1 MDPRMQL
8 SVGGYVCERELGRG
22 GQGVVWLARDRT
34 GRQVVVKFLLPG
46 KEYDEVA
53 LARVRREFGAASRVG
68 ELATARVLD
77 ADLTARHPY
86 IVSEYVPGPT
96 IHQHVAANGPLP
108 SGRLQSLALAVAHA
122 LAQVHRVSVVHRDI
136 KPSNILLSPDGP
148 RIIDFGIARDDRLLE
163 SALTTPGSVLGSP
176 AYMSPEQVQSRGVT
190 AASDV
195 FSLGGTLYF
204 AATGRHPFDGESDYE
219 VLVAVCTRDADLT
232 EVPEPV
238 RSVIA
243 DCLRKSPAERPT
255 AAQLVARLAGA
266 PEPTGWAGSSGS
278 SGSSE
283 ASASTEGRRTESGAV
298 PLQSQP
304 QPRPQPQPQ
313 PQPQPVQ
320 PVQPAGGGG
329 AAGGGRSGISSK
341 QLRLWGFA
349 AGSAAAAVLLAIVLS
364 TTSGGSAAKDGPQ
377 THGSASVLSSS
388 GTSGGPGGPGGSQ
401 LLTYTDD
408 LTDSG
413 DWTHKDPTLAKITHQ
428 GGTMLVDPRTE
439 LEVWPQAPFEPSSFA
454 VELSTQT
461 EWYGG
466 EGGVGLW
473 CDGSGDYQRGSRWAT
488 YLTTGQEAL
497 IVREFRYKGA
507 FQHDRVVEVDLPD
520 LGLKVDDRQQVDMT
534 MTCSSAGQGQIRV
547 QLAVDGTLVA
557 SYTGAAFPDRGCGV
571 AAFHY
576 SATDPRGTAFHAGFE
591 RFTASELPT
600 R

>member
-1 MDPRMQL
+1 MQL

-77 ADLTARHPY
+77 ADLSGRNPY
-86 IVSEYVPGPT
+86 IVSEFVPGPT
-96 IHQHVAANGPLP
+96 IHQHVAAGGPLA
-108 SGRLQSLALAVAHA
+108 SGRLQSVALAVAHA
-122 LAQVHRVSVVHRDI
+122 LAQVHRVGVVHRDI

-148 RIIDFGIARDDRLLE
+148 RIIDFGIARDDGLLE

-176 AYMSPEQVQSRGVT
+176 AYMSPEQVKSMRVT
-190 AASDV
+190 GASDV

-204 AATGRHPFDGESDYE
+204 AATGRHPFEGESDYE
-219 VLVAVCTRDADLT
+219 VLVAVCERDADLT
-232 EVPEPV
+232 PVPEPV

-243 DCLRKSPAERPT
+243 DCLRKDPAERPT
-255 AAQLVARLAGA
+255 AAQLVTRLAGA
-266 PEPTGWAGSSGS
+266 
-278 SGSSE
+278 
-283 ASASTEGRRTESGAV
+283 TEGTEGAQPEQV
-298 PLQSQP
+298 PGAPQPLQP
-304 QPRPQPQPQ
+304 P
-313 PQPQPVQ
+313 
-320 PVQPAGGGG
+320 
-329 AAGGGRSGISSK
+329 GRGTSGK

-364 TTSGGSAAKDGPQ
+364 TTSSGGA
-377 THGSASVLSSS
+377 HGSPSPSSS
-388 GTSGGPGGPGGSQ
+388 ASSGGAKSSAGSQ
-401 LLTYTDD
+401 PLSYTDD

-413 DWTHKDPTLAKITHQ
+413 DWTHKDPALAKITHQ

-473 CDGSGDYQRGSRWAT
+473 CNGSGDYRTGSRWAT
-488 YLTTGQEAL
+488 YLTTDQEAV
-497 IVREFRYKGA
+497 IVREFRYKGT
-507 FQHDRVVEVDLPD
+507 FQHDRVVEVDLAD
-520 LGLKVDDRQQVDMT
+520 VGLKVEDRQQVDMS
-534 MTCSSAGQGQIRV
+534 MTCSAAGAGRIKV
-547 QLAVDGTLVA
+547 ELAVDGTRVA
-557 SYTGAAFPDRGCGV
+557 SYTGAAFDQRGCGL

-576 SATDPRGTAFHAGFE
+576 SATDPQGTAFHAGFE
-591 RFTASELPT
+591 RFTASEPKAH
-600 R
+600 

>member
-1 MDPRMQL
+1 MDPRMRL
-8 SVGGYVCERELGRG
+8 SGGYVCERELGRG

-77 ADLTARHPY
+77 ADLSGQHPY
-86 IVSEYVPGPT
+86 IVSEFVQGPT
-96 IHQHVAANGPLP
+96 IHQHVAANGPLS
-108 SGRLQSLALAVAHA
+108 SGRLQSLGLAVAHA
-122 LAQVHRVSVVHRDI
+122 LAQVHRVGVVHRDI

-176 AYMSPEQVQSRGVT
+176 AYMSPEQVKSLRVT

-204 AATGRHPFDGESDYE
+204 AATGRHPFEGESDYE

-232 EVPEPV
+232 AVPEPV
-238 RSVIA
+238 RSVVA
-243 DCLRKSPAERPT
+243 DCLRKDPAERPT
-255 AAQLVARLAGA
+255 AAQLVTRLAEA
-266 PEPTGWAGSSGS
+266 TEAGD
-278 SGSSE
+278 
-283 ASASTEGRRTESGAV
+283 SARTESRT
-298 PLQSQP
+298 PSQ
-304 QPRPQPQPQ
+304 RPGP
-313 PQPQPVQ
+313 
-320 PVQPAGGGG
+320 GSGG
-329 AAGGGRSGISSK
+329 AGSGLSAR

-349 AGSAAAAVLLAIVLS
+349 AGSAAVAVLLAVVLS
-364 TTSGGSAAKDGPQ
+364 TTSGGSATEGGPQ
-377 THGSASVLSSS
+377 TRGPSSASSSA
-388 GTSGGPGGPGGSQ
+388 GGSTRAAGSQ
-401 LLTYTDD
+401 LLSYTDD

-413 DWTHKDPTLAKITHQ
+413 DWSYKDPTLAKITHS
-428 GGTMLVDPRTE
+428 GGTMLVDPRPE

-454 VELSTQT
+454 VRLSTQT

-473 CDGSGDYQRGSRWAT
+473 CDGSGDYRKGSRWAT
-488 YLTTGQEAL
+488 YLTTDQEAL
-497 IVREFRYKGA
+497 IVREFRFKGK
-507 FQHDRVVEVDLPD
+507 FQHDRVVEVNLAD
-520 LGLKVDDRQQVDMT
+520 LGLKVESQRQVDMS
-534 MTCSSAGQGQIRV
+534 MTCSSAGEGRIKV
-547 QLAVDGTLVA
+547 ELAVDGTRVA
-557 SYTGAAFPDRGCGV
+557 AYTGAAFDARGCGV

-576 SATDPRGTAFHAGFE
+576 SATDSRGTAYHAGFE
-591 RFTASELPT
+591 RFTATELSA

>member
-22 GQGVVWLARDRT
+22 GQGVVWLARDRA
-34 GRQVVVKFLLPG
+34 GQQVVVKFLLPG

-53 LARVRREFGAASRVG
+53 LARVRREFGAASWVG

-77 ADLTARHPY
+77 ADLSGRHPY
-86 IVSEYVPGPT
+86 IVSEFVPGPT
-96 IHQHVAANGPLP
+96 IHQHVAAGGPLS

-122 LAQVHRVSVVHRDI
+122 LAQVHRAGVVHRDI

-176 AYMSPEQVQSRGVT
+176 AYMSPEQVKSLRVT
-190 AASDV
+190 SATDV

-232 EVPEPV
+232 AVPEPV
-238 RSVIA
+238 RSAIA
-243 DCLRKSPAERPT
+243 DCLRKDPAERPT
-255 AAQLVARLAGA
+255 AAQLVTRLAAAAEPAAATDGA
-266 PEPTGWAGSSGS
+266 RAEPGDA
-278 SGSSE
+278 
-283 ASASTEGRRTESGAV
+283 RTETGTPSPGV
-298 PLQSQP
+298 
-304 QPRPQPQPQ
+304 
-313 PQPQPVQ
+313 
-320 PVQPAGGGG
+320 GGGG
-329 AAGGGRSGISSK
+329 ESSAPAPASSPGRSVK

-349 AGSAAAAVLLAIVLS
+349 AGSTAAAVLLAVALT
-364 TTSGGSAAKDGPQ
+364 TTSGGSATESGPQ
-377 THGSASVLSSS
+377 THGSASVTSSVS
-388 GTSGGPGGPGGSQ
+388 STSPQP
-401 LLTYTDD
+401 LTYTDD

-413 DWTHKDPTLAKITHQ
+413 DWSYKDPTLATITHK
-428 GGTMLVDPRTE
+428 GGTMLVDPKSE

-454 VELSTQT
+454 VRLSTQT

-473 CDGSGDYQRGSRWAT
+473 CDGSGDFRKGSRWAT
-488 YLTTGQEAL
+488 YLTTDQEAL
-497 IVREFRYKGA
+497 IVREFRFKGA
-507 FQHDRVVEVDLPD
+507 FQHDRVVEVSLADM
-520 LGLKVDDRQQVDMT
+520 GLEVESRQQVDMS
-534 MTCSSAGQGQIRV
+534 MTCSPAGAGRIKV
-547 QLAVDGTLVA
+547 ELAVNGTRVA
-557 SYTGAAFPDRGCGV
+557 SYTGVAFDARGCGV

-591 RFTASELPT
+591 RFIASELSAS
-600 R
+600 

>member
-1 MDPRMQL
+1 MQL

-68 ELATARVLD
+68 EVATARVLD
-77 ADLTARHPY
+77 ADLSGRNPY
-86 IVSEYVPGPT
+86 IVSEFVPGPT

-176 AYMSPEQVQSRGVT
+176 AYMSPEQVKSLRVT
-190 AASDV
+190 SASDV

-219 VLVAVCTRDADLT
+219 VLVAVCERDADLT
-232 EVPEPV
+232 AVPEPV

-243 DCLRKSPAERPT
+243 DCLRKDPAERPT
-255 AAQLVARLAGA
+255 AAQLVTRLAGA
-266 PEPTGWAGSSGS
+266 A
-278 SGSSE
+278 E
-283 ASASTEGRRTESGAV
+283 ATESAQTESGT
-298 PLQSQP
+298 PP
-304 QPRPQPQPQ
+304 QPPPPGRGN
-313 PQPQPVQ
+313 
-320 PVQPAGGGG
+320 GGGG
-329 AAGGGRSGISSK
+329 AGPGPGTSAK
-341 QLRLWGFA
+341 QLRLWGLA

-364 TTSGGSAAKDGPQ
+364 TTSGGGSPTEGGPQ
-377 THGSASVLSSS
+377 THGSSSASSS
-388 GTSGGPGGPGGSQ
+388 ASSGRSAGSQ
-401 LLTYTDD
+401 PRSYTDD

-413 DWTHKDPTLAKITHQ
+413 DWSYKDPTLGKITHE

-454 VELSTQT
+454 VRLNTQT
-461 EWYGG
+461 AWYGG

-473 CDGSGDYQRGSRWAT
+473 CNGSGDYEKGSRWAT

-497 IVREFRYKGA
+497 IVREFRFKGT
-507 FQHDRVVEVDLPD
+507 FQHDRVVEVDLAD
-520 LGLKVDDRQQVDMT
+520 VGLKVESQQQVDMS
-534 MTCSSAGQGQIRV
+534 MTCSSAGEGRIKV
-547 QLAVDGTLVA
+547 ELAVDGTRVA
-557 SYTGAAFPDRGCGV
+557 SYTGTAFDERGCGV

-576 SATDPRGTAFHAGFE
+576 SATDPQGTAFHAGFE
-591 RFTASELPT
+591 RFTASEPSA

>member
-1 MDPRMQL
+1 MDPRML

-22 GQGVVWLARDRT
+22 GQGVVWLARDRN

-77 ADLTARHPY
+77 ADLSGRHPY
-86 IVSEYVPGPT
+86 IVSEFVPGPT
-96 IHQHVAANGPLP
+96 IHQHVAAGGPLSP
-108 SGRLQSLALAVAHA
+108 GRLQSVALAVAHA
-122 LAQVHRVSVVHRDI
+122 LAQVHRAGVVHRDI

-176 AYMSPEQVQSRGVT
+176 AYMSPEQVKSNRVT
-190 AASDV
+190 SASDV

-204 AATGRHPFDGESDYE
+204 AATGRHPFGGESDYE
-219 VLVAVCTRDADLT
+219 VLLAVCEGDADLT
-232 EVPEPV
+232 PVPQPV

-243 DCLRKSPAERPT
+243 DCLRKDPAERPT
-255 AAQLVARLAGA
+255 AAQLVTRFAEAAEGVRTDSGPGT
-266 PEPTGWAGSSGS
+266 PEPHPPEGDDRAGSRSRR
-278 SGSSE
+278 
-283 ASASTEGRRTESGAV
+283 SA
-298 PLQSQP
+298 Q
-304 QPRPQPQPQ
+304 
-313 PQPQPVQ
+313 
-320 PVQPAGGGG
+320 
-329 AAGGGRSGISSK
+329 

-349 AGSAAAAVLLAIVLS
+349 AGSAAVAVLLAVVLG
-364 TTSGGSAAKDGPQ
+364 T
-377 THGSASVLSSS
+377 
-388 GTSGGPGGPGGSQ
+388 TSGGPGSQRIKSSAGGSR
-401 LLTYTDD
+401 LTSYTDD

-413 DWTHKDPTLAKITHQ
+413 DWTHKDPALARITHQ

-454 VELSTQT
+454 VRLSTQA

-466 EGGVGLW
+466 EGGIGLW
-473 CDGSGDYQRGSRWAT
+473 CDGTGDYRTGSRWAT
-488 YLTTGQEAL
+488 YVTTGQEAL

-507 FQHDRVVEVDLPD
+507 FQHDRVVEAG
-520 LGLKVDDRQQVDMT
+520 LGDVGLRVRNGQQVDMA
-534 MTCSSAGQGQIRV
+534 MTCSPAGDGLIKV
-547 QLAVDGTLVA
+547 ELAVDGKRVA
-557 SYTGAAFPDRGCGV
+557 SYTGAAFDDRGCGL

-591 RFTASELPT
+591 RFTASELKGP
-600 R
+600 

>member
-1 MDPRMQL
+1 MQL

-22 GQGVVWLARDRT
+22 GQGVVWLARDRA

-77 ADLTARHPY
+77 ADLSGRNPY
-86 IVSEYVPGPT
+86 IVSEFVQGPT
-96 IHQHVAANGPLP
+96 LHQHVASNGPLT
-108 SGRLQSLALAVAHA
+108 SGRLQSVALTVAHA
-122 LAQVHRVSVVHRDI
+122 LAQVHRVGVVHRDI

-176 AYMSPEQVQSRGVT
+176 AYMSPEQVKSLRVSGAT
-190 AASDV
+190 DV

-204 AATGRHPFDGESDYE
+204 AATGRHPFEEESGYE
-219 VLVAVCTRDADLT
+219 VLVAVCERDADLT
-232 EVPEPV
+232 SVPEPV

-243 DCLRKSPAERPT
+243 DCLRKDPAERPT
-255 AAQLVARLAGA
+255 AAQLVTRLARA
-266 PEPTGWAGSSGS
+266 A
-278 SGSSE
+278 
-283 ASASTEGRRTESGAV
+283 EGTESAQPESG
-298 PLQSQP
+298 PP
-304 QPRPQPQPQ
+304 QPPPPSGR
-313 PQPQPVQ
+313 
-320 PVQPAGGGG
+320 GRGG
-329 AAGGGRSGISSK
+329 AGPGTSGR

-364 TTSGGSAAKDGPQ
+364 TTSSGG
-377 THGSASVLSSS
+377 THGSSAASSS
-388 GTSGGPGGPGGSQ
+388 ASSGRSMNSPKSAASEGSQ
-401 LLTYTDD
+401 PLTYTDD

-413 DWTHKDPTLAKITHQ
+413 DWSHKDPSLARITHQ

-454 VELSTQT
+454 VRLSTQA

-473 CDGSGDYQRGSRWAT
+473 CNGSGDYRKGSRWAT
-488 YLTTGQEAL
+488 YLTTRQEAV

-507 FQHDRVVEVDLPD
+507 FQHDRVVEVDLAD
-520 LGLKVDDRQQVDMT
+520 VGLKVESQQQVDMS
-534 MTCSSAGQGQIRV
+534 MTCSSAGAGLIKV
-547 QLAVDGTLVA
+547 ELAVDGKRVA
-557 SYTGAAFPDRGCGV
+557 SYTGAAFDARGCGL

-591 RFTASELPT
+591 RFTASEPST

>member
-1 MDPRMQL
+1 MQL

-22 GQGVVWLARDRT
+22 GQGVVWLARDRA
-34 GRQVVVKFLLPG
+34 GQQVVVKFLLPG

-77 ADLTARHPY
+77 ADLTGRHPY
-86 IVSEYVPGPT
+86 IVSEFVPGPT
-96 IHQHVAANGPLP
+96 IHQHVTAGGPLS

-122 LAQVHRVSVVHRDI
+122 LAQVHRAGVVHRDI

-176 AYMSPEQVQSRGVT
+176 AYMSPEQVKSLRVT
-190 AASDV
+190 SATDV

-204 AATGRHPFDGESDYE
+204 AATGRHPFEGESDYE
-219 VLVAVCTRDADLT
+219 VLVAVSTRDADLT

-238 RSVIA
+238 RSAIA
-243 DCLRKSPAERPT
+243 DCLRKDPAERPT
-255 AAQLVARLAGA
+255 AAQLITRLAEAAEATDEARTETSTPPPGNGG
-266 PEPTGWAGSSGS
+266 ESSGS
-278 SGSSE
+278 
-283 ASASTEGRRTESGAV
+283 A
-298 PLQSQP
+298 P
-304 QPRPQPQPQ
+304 
-313 PQPQPVQ
+313 
-320 PVQPAGGGG
+320 
-329 AAGGGRSGISSK
+329 AAGPGASPGRSAK

-349 AGSAAAAVLLAIVLS
+349 AGSAAVAVLLAIVLS
-364 TTSGGSAAKDGPQ
+364 TTSGGSAPQ
-377 THGSASVLSSS
+377 THSS
-388 GTSGGPGGPGGSQ
+388 GSSTNPQP
-401 LLTYTDD
+401 LTYTDD

-413 DWTHKDPTLAKITHQ
+413 DWSYKDPTLARITHQ
-428 GGTMLVDPRTE
+428 GGTMLVDPKSE

-454 VELSTQT
+454 VRLSTQT

-473 CDGSGDYQRGSRWAT
+473 CDGSGDYRKGSRWAT
-488 YLTTGQEAL
+488 YLTTDQEAL

-507 FQHDRVVEVDLPD
+507 FQHDRVVEVDLAD
-520 LGLKVDDRQQVDMT
+520 LGLEVETGKEVDMS
-534 MTCSSAGQGQIRV
+534 MTCSPAGAGRIKV
-547 QLAVDGTLVA
+547 ELAVNGTRVA
-557 SYTGAAFPDRGCGV
+557 SYTGVAFDARGCGL

-591 RFTASELPT
+591 RFIAAELPT
-600 R
+600 N

>member
-1 MDPRMQL
+1 MQL

-77 ADLTARHPY
+77 ADLSGRHPY
-86 IVSEYVPGPT
+86 IVSEFVPGPT

-176 AYMSPEQVQSRGVT
+176 AYMSPEQVKSLRVT
-190 AASDV
+190 SASDV

-219 VLVAVCTRDADLT
+219 VLVAVCERDADLT
-232 EVPEPV
+232 AVPEPV

-243 DCLRKSPAERPT
+243 DCLRKDPAERPT
-255 AAQLVARLAGA
+255 AAQLVTRLARA
-266 PEPTGWAGSSGS
+266 A
-278 SGSSE
+278 E
-283 ASASTEGRRTESGAV
+283 ATESAQTESGT
-298 PLQSQP
+298 PP
-304 QPRPQPQPQ
+304 QPPPPKDGS
-313 PQPQPVQ
+313 
-320 PVQPAGGGG
+320 GGPGPG
-329 AAGGGRSGISSK
+329 TSAK
-341 QLRLWGFA
+341 QLRLWGLA

-364 TTSGGSAAKDGPQ
+364 TTSGGSPTEGGPQ
-377 THGSASVLSSS
+377 AHGSSSASSS
-388 GTSGGPGGPGGSQ
+388 APSGRSAGSQ
-401 LLTYTDD
+401 PRSYTDD

-413 DWTHKDPTLAKITHQ
+413 DWSHKDPALGKITHE

-454 VELSTQT
+454 VRLSTQT
-461 EWYGG
+461 AWYGG

-473 CDGSGDYQRGSRWAT
+473 CNGSGDYQKGSRWAT

-497 IVREFRYKGA
+497 IVREFRFKGT
-507 FQHDRVVEVDLPD
+507 FQHDRVVEVDLAD
-520 LGLKVDDRQQVDMT
+520 VGLKVESQQQIDMS
-534 MTCSSAGQGQIRV
+534 MTCSSAGEGRIKV
-547 QLAVDGTLVA
+547 ELAVDGTRVA
-557 SYTGAAFPDRGCGV
+557 SYTGTAFDERGCGV

-576 SATDPRGTAFHAGFE
+576 SATDPQGTAFHAGFE
-591 RFTASELPT
+591 RFTASEPSA

>member
-1 MDPRMQL
+1 MRL
-8 SVGGYVCERELGRG
+8 SVDGYVCERELGRG
-22 GQGVVWLARDRT
+22 GQGVVWLARDRA
-34 GRQVVVKFLLPG
+34 GQQVVVKFLLPG

-77 ADLTARHPY
+77 ADLAGRRPY
-86 IVSEYVPGPT
+86 IVSEFVPGPT

-108 SGRLQSLALAVAHA
+108 AGRLQSMALTVAHA

-176 AYMSPEQVQSRGVT
+176 AYMSPEQVQSLHVT

-204 AATGRHPFDGESDYE
+204 AATGRHPFEGESDYE

-232 EVPEPV
+232 AVPEPV

-243 DCLRKSPAERPT
+243 DCLRKDPAERPT
-255 AAQLVARLAGA
+255 AAQLVARLAEGA
-266 PEPTGWAGSSGS
+266 QTEPDA
-278 SGSSE
+278 
-283 ASASTEGRRTESGAV
+283 
-298 PLQSQP
+298 PQSQAQPQSPP
-304 QPRPQPQPQ
+304 QPLPLPSER
-313 PQPQPVQ
+313 
-320 PVQPAGGGG
+320 GSGG
-329 AAGGGRSGISSK
+329 AGPGPGFATSAR

-349 AGSAAAAVLLAIVLS
+349 VGSAAVAVLLAVVLS
-364 TTSGGSAAKDGPQ
+364 TTPGGSAAGGGQ
-377 THGSASVLSSS
+377 RTLGSASVSSPAPPADSQPLS
-388 GTSGGPGGPGGSQ
+388 
-401 LLTYTDD
+401 YTDD

-413 DWTHKDPTLAKITHQ
+413 DWLHKDPALAKITHK
-428 GGTMLVDPRTE
+428 GGTMLVDPRAE

-454 VELSTQT
+454 VQLSTRT

-473 CDGSGDYQRGSRWAT
+473 CNGSGDYWKGSRWAT

-497 IVREFRYKGA
+497 IVREFRYKGT
-507 FQHDRVVEVDLPD
+507 FQHDRVVEVDLAD
-520 LGLKVDDRQQVDMT
+520 LGLQVESRQQVDMS
-534 MTCSSAGQGQIRV
+534 MTCSPAGEGRIEV
-547 QLAVDGTLVA
+547 ELAVDGNKVA
-557 SYTGAAFPDRGCGV
+557 SYTGAAFDARGCGV

-576 SATDPRGTAFHAGFE
+576 SATDPQGTAFHAGFE

>member
-1 MDPRMQL
+1 MQL

-22 GQGVVWLARDRT
+22 GQGVVWLARDRA

-77 ADLTARHPY
+77 ADLSGRHPY
-86 IVSEYVPGPT
+86 IVSEFVPGPT
-96 IHQHVAANGPLP
+96 IHQHVAAGGPLP
-108 SGRLQSLALAVAHA
+108 SGRLQSVALAVAHA
-122 LAQVHRVSVVHRDI
+122 LALVHRVSVVHRDI

-176 AYMSPEQVQSRGVT
+176 AYMSPEQVKSLRVT
-190 AASDV
+190 GASDV

-204 AATGRHPFDGESDYE
+204 AATGRHPFEGESDYE

-232 EVPEPV
+232 AVPEPV

-243 DCLRKSPAERPT
+243 DCLRKDPAERPT
-255 AAQLVARLAGA
+255 AAQLVTRLAGA
-266 PEPTGWAGSSGS
+266 A
-278 SGSSE
+278 
-283 ASASTEGRRTESGAV
+283 EGAQAESGE
-298 PLQSQP
+298 PPPPPGRGS
-304 QPRPQPQPQ
+304 
-313 PQPQPVQ
+313 
-320 PVQPAGGGG
+320 GGPGPG
-329 AAGGGRSGISSK
+329 TSAK

-349 AGSAAAAVLLAIVLS
+349 AGSAAAAVLLALVLS
-364 TTSGGSAAKDGPQ
+364 TTSGGSPTGGGPQ
-377 THGSASVLSSS
+377 AHGSASASSS
-388 GTSGGPGGPGGSQ
+388 ASSGRSTSSQ
-401 LLTYTDD
+401 PLSYTDD

-413 DWTHKDPTLAKITHQ
+413 DWSYKDPTLAKITHK

-454 VELSTQT
+454 VRLSTQT
-461 EWYGG
+461 AWYGG

-473 CDGSGDYQRGSRWAT
+473 CNGSGDYRKGSRWAT

-497 IVREFRYKGA
+497 IVREFRFRGT
-507 FQHDRVVEVDLPD
+507 FQHDRVVEVDLAD
-520 LGLKVDDRQQVDMT
+520 VGLKVESQQQVDMS
-534 MTCSSAGQGQIRV
+534 MTCSSAGEGRIKV
-547 QLAVDGTLVA
+547 ELAVDGTRVA
-557 SYTGAAFPDRGCGV
+557 SYTGAAFGERGCGV

-576 SATDPRGTAFHAGFE
+576 SATDPQGTAFHAGFD
-591 RFTASELPT
+591 RFTASELLA

>member
-1 MDPRMQL
+1 MQL

-22 GQGVVWLARDRT
+22 GQGVVWLARDRA

-77 ADLTARHPY
+77 ADLSGRNPY
-86 IVSEYVPGPT
+86 IVSEFVPGPT
-96 IHQHVAANGPLP
+96 LHQHVAAGGPLS
-108 SGRLQSLALAVAHA
+108 SGRLQSVALAVAHA
-122 LAQVHRVSVVHRDI
+122 LAQVHRVGVVHRDI

-176 AYMSPEQVQSRGVT
+176 AYMSPEQVKSLRVSGAT
-190 AASDV
+190 DV

-204 AATGRHPFDGESDYE
+204 AATGRHPFEGESDYE
-219 VLVAVCTRDADLT
+219 VLVAVCERDADLAA
-232 EVPEPV
+232 VPEPV

-243 DCLRKSPAERPT
+243 DCLRKDPAERPS
-255 AAQLVARLAGA
+255 AAELVNRLAGA
-266 PEPTGWAGSSGS
+266 A
-278 SGSSE
+278 
-283 ASASTEGRRTESGAV
+283 EGAQPGPGA
-298 PLQSQP
+298 P
-304 QPRPQPQPQ
+304 QPPLPLGR
-313 PQPQPVQ
+313 
-320 PVQPAGGGG
+320 GKRGS
-329 AAGGGRSGISSK
+329 RSGTSAR

-349 AGSAAAAVLLAIVLS
+349 AGSAAAAVLLAVVLS
-364 TTSGGSAAKDGPQ
+364 TTSSGG
-377 THGSASVLSSS
+377 THGSGSPSSS
-388 GTSGGPGGPGGSQ
+388 GTPKNSAGSQ
-401 LLTYTDD
+401 PLSYTDD

-413 DWTHKDPTLAKITHQ
+413 NWSHKDPTLARITHK

-454 VELSTQT
+454 VRLSTQT

-473 CDGSGDYQRGSRWAT
+473 CDGSGDYRKGSRWAT

-497 IVREFRYKGA
+497 IVREFRFKGA
-507 FQHDRVVEVDLPD
+507 FQHDRVVEVDLAD
-520 LGLKVDDRQQVDMT
+520 VGLKVASQQQVDMS
-534 MTCSSAGQGQIRV
+534 MTCSPAGTGRIKV
-547 QLAVDGTLVA
+547 ELGVDGTRVA
-557 SYTGAAFPDRGCGV
+557 SYTGAAFDARGCGV

-576 SATDPRGTAFHAGFE
+576 SATDPQGTAFHAGFE
-591 RFTASELPT
+591 RFTAAELSGH
-600 R
+600 

>member
-1 MDPRMQL
+1 MQL

-77 ADLTARHPY
+77 ADLSGRHPY
-86 IVSEYVPGPT
+86 IVSEFVPGPT

-148 RIIDFGIARDDRLLE
+148 RIIDFGIARDDGLLE

-232 EVPEPV
+232 RVPEPV

-243 DCLRKSPAERPT
+243 DCLRKNPAERPT

-266 PEPTGWAGSSGS
+266 GEPTGW
-278 SGSSE
+278 
-283 ASASTEGRRTESGAV
+283 TEGGRAESGT
-298 PLQSQP
+298 
-304 QPRPQPQPQ
+304 PQPQPQ
-313 PQPQPVQ
+313 PQPQPAQ
-320 PVQPAGGGG
+320 SPGRGN
-329 AAGGGRSGISSK
+329 GGGRPGTSSK
-341 QLRLWGFA
+341 QLRLWGLA
-349 AGSAAAAVLLAIVLS
+349 AGSAAVAVLLAIVLS
-364 TTSGGSAAKDGPQ
+364 TTSGGSATEGGPQ
-377 THGSASVLSSS
+377 AHGSASVLSSGRS
-388 GTSGGPGGPGGSQ
+388 TNSAGSQ
-401 LLTYTDD
+401 PLSYTDD

-413 DWTHKDPTLAKITHQ
+413 DWSHKDPTLAKITHK

-473 CDGSGDYQRGSRWAT
+473 CDGSGDYRKGSRWAT

-507 FQHDRVVEVDLPD
+507 FQHDRVVEVDLAD
-520 LGLKVDDRQQVDMT
+520 LGLKVESRQQVDMS
-534 MTCSSAGQGQIRV
+534 MTCSSAGRGRIRV

-557 SYTGAAFPDRGCGV
+557 SYTGAAFDERGCGV

-591 RFTASELPT
+591 RFTASELPA